1 MMEGMIDK
9 TLEQQEKLKAQ
20 RKEIRRTNERLKN
33 LEKLEK
39 FRQEKVRIEIERL
52 EQERRNEEM
61 NRQRRLKED
70 NDKRAAIGM

>member
-9 TLEQQEKLKAQ
+9 TLEQQEKLKTQ
-20 RKEIRRTNERLKN
+20 RKEIRRANERLKN